1 MHGVRRSRPGH
12 GLAAEHR
19 SLTIRFL
26 ASAATLLGVV
36 ALAAC
41 GPLVPP
47 DQPIRDDDGVIIE
60 PNPSTDP
67 FALVVGDCLDDG
79 DVAAEAGT
87 EVQTLPT
94 VPCDEPHDSE
104 VIASITLRGTAY
116 PGESAITAEADR
128 ACIEALERLVQQPYL
143 ETPYD
148 VSYYAPTEL
157 SWAGGDREV
166 LCVAYDPAGP
176 LTGPLG

>member
-1 MHGVRRSRPGH
+1 M
-12 GLAAEHR
+12 
-19 SLTIRFL
+19 
-26 ASAATLLGVV
+26 
-36 ALAAC
+36 
-41 GPLVPP
+41 PL

-60 PNPSTDP
+60 ANPSTDP

-79 DVAAEAGT
+79 EVAADAGT
-87 EVQTLPT
+87 EVQSLPT
-94 VPCDEPHDSE
+94 VPCDGPHDSE

-116 PGESAITAEADR
+116 PGADAITAEAD
-128 ACIEALERLVQQPYL
+128 ASCIAALEERVAMPYL

-148 VSYYAPTEL
+148 VSYYAPTEQ
-157 SWAGGDREV
+157 SWSEGDREI

>member
-1 MHGVRRSRPGH
+1 MGV
-12 GLAAEHR
+12 
-19 SLTIRFL
+19 
-26 ASAATLLGVV
+26 ATLVS
-36 ALAAC
+36 C

-47 DQPIRDDDGVIIE
+47 DQPIRDDDGVITQ

-67 FALVVGDCLDDG
+67 FALLVGDCLDDAE
-79 DVAAEAGT
+79 VAVDAGS

-116 PGESAITAEADR
+116 PGADAITLEAD
-128 ACIEALERLVQQPYL
+128 AGCIAALEERVGVPYL

-157 SWAGGDREV
+157 SWSEGDREI